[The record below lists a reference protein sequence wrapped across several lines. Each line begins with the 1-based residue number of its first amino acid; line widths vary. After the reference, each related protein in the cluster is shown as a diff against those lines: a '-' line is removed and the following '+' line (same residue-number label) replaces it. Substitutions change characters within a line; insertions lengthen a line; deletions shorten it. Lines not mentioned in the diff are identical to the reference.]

1 MNHNQVTIMNQAK
14 DNEINSNS
22 SDGHSNKK
30 CSNDNMTKDQVKIV
44 INVNSNEET
53 EELNQIKSDPKY
65 DYEDED
71 DLIGQLNDQVNG
83 QVKNQ
88 ADINSNPCQQRK
100 GLFHRIIGYPFLKI
114 KW

>member
-1 MNHNQVTIMNQAK
+1 MNQVN
-14 DNEINSNS
+14 DNEINSNP

-30 CSNDNMTKDQVKIV
+30 CSNDSMDQIKIV
-44 INVNSNEET
+44 INVNSNEEI
-53 EELNQIKSDPKY
+53 EELNQIKSDLKY

-71 DLIGQLNDQVNG
+71 DLIGQLNDQVNS

-88 ADINSNPCQQRK
+88 LDINLNPCQQRK